1 MHALCDEGLATSAQP
16 TGTKTTMARLTD
28 DGDVTARQL
37 CGLPSRWG
45 GWLSLVKAGSLT
57 KRRGKPRYLDDIWI
71 AEVRFD
77 GLKNWKHPKGQEA
90 LNGSLILTEEM
101 HLPALVRGWLSSLTT
116 LGRHCYY
123 LVTDAGWA
131 LLEAGKAPPEE
142 EVADGDTEARD
153 LYYREMKGRLVHLA
167 TAKPED
173 TKEIGG
179 IPLPVAI
186 HTAY

>member
-1 MHALCDEGLATSAQP
+1 MRDWDGPRPTNVYFARKHFAEHGVAWQSGGRTEAGKKERQRALHALCDEGLATSAQP

-45 GWLSLVKAGSLT
+45 GWLSREGREPDE
-57 KRRGKPRYLDDIWI
+57 RRGKPRYLDDIWI

-101 HLPALVRGWLSSLTT
+101 HLPALVRGWLSRS
-116 LGRHCYY
+116 R
-123 LVTDAGWA
+123 
-131 LLEAGKAPPEE
+131 PS
-142 EVADGDTEARD
+142 
-153 LYYREMKGRLVHLA
+153 
-167 TAKPED
+167 
-173 TKEIGG
+173 GG
-179 IPLPVAI
+179 IA
-186 HTAY
+186 TTS